1 MKIKDAVVWYL
12 DEQNFTDTT
21 LDTYRRILNRF
32 GDFYPGHGL
41 SDITSTACIRWVDT
55 FVHRVAPATAT
66 LRIAVLKSFFEWMTG
81 KNLIDENPA
90 SRLSKTYRLGSKPVR
105 VEHWL
110 EPFQVI
116 EILNSCAMDL
126 TGLRDRVVLQLG
138 FNVGL
143 RRQEIVDLTWGDIQ
157 ILDHQATLVGKGGK
171 LAKVHLP
178 EATVNALQN
187 WKAEYRAWITDRA
200 LDDMPVVVSMQRTTD
215 FYGTDTITPRWGER
229 ATGKTVYRIC
239 QKLSKRAGIP
249 FAPHDM
255 RRTFAGLVHDR
266 TSIETV
272 SAALRHS
279 SLAVTERYLE
289 KRQDSAYQATKG
301 LDLGY

>member
-1 MKIKDAVVWYL
+1 MKIRDAAAWYL
-12 DEQNFTDTT
+12 DEQNFTPTT
-21 LDTYRRILNRF
+21 VDTYRRILDSF
-32 GDFYPGHGL
+32 GGFYPGAGL
-41 SDITSTACIRWVDT
+41 ADITSAMCIRWVDS
-55 FVHRVAPATAT
+55 FVHQVAPATAT
-66 LRIAVLKSFFEWMTG
+66 LRIAVVKSFCEWMAG

-116 EILNSCAMDL
+116 EILNSCDGDL

-143 RRQEIVDLTWGDIQ
+143 RRQEIVDLNWGDMNL
-157 ILDHQATLVGKGGK
+157 LDHQATLVGKGGK

-178 EATVNALQN
+178 QATVDALLL
-187 WKAEYRAWITDRA
+187 WKAEYKFYVATRL
-200 LDDMPVVVSMQRTTD
+200 LDDAPVIVSMQRTTD
-215 FYGTDTITPRWGER
+215 FYGSDTITPRWGER

-239 QKLSKRAGIP
+239 QKVSKRVGIP

-255 RRTFAGLVHDR
+255 RRTFAGLVHNR
-266 TSIETV
+266 TDIETV